1 MVEIILTDKFF
12 KVNRDQVR
20 KPGKGGESV
29 SKGELIDFLGAL
41 ADKELGFEKER
52 EPSITW
58 LRKILYSIN
67 PRHKILQTATMT
79 NVGQKKFQEIEE
91 NKNMKEKE
99 LAQIEQT
106 KAKLERKQLK
116 VEKLKMR
123 EQIGI
128 MGIQVMGD
136 MKRNL
141 NKREK
146 SKPKKNFERGLIV

>member
-1 MVEIILTDKFF
+1 
-12 KVNRDQVR
+12 
-20 KPGKGGESV
+20 
-29 SKGELIDFLGAL
+29 
-41 ADKELGFEKER
+41 
-52 EPSITW
+52 
-58 LRKILYSIN
+58 LYSIN